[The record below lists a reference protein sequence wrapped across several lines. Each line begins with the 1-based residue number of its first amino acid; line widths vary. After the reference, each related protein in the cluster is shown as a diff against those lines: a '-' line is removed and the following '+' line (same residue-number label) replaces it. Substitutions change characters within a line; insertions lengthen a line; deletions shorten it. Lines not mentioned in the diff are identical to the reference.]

1 MEKLPEKT
9 VILMRHAKSDWG
21 AGLADID
28 RPLNARGERDAK
40 NMAVYL
46 NATLS
51 GPVQIITSSA
61 RRARDTAAALV
72 RAIPRAEIIVQES
85 LYLAGVPTL
94 YKFIEGGAVLSG
106 CQILVAH
113 NPGLEELVLRL
124 DPQAAARIGARK
136 LFPTGAIH
144 AFAMRYQDKSNAG
157 NNAATNVQEF
167 RHLFHQRP
175 KALQ

>member
-28 RPLNARGERDAK
+28 RPLNARGERDAG

-46 NATLS
+46 NAKLS

-61 RRARDTAAALV
+61 RRARDTAKALV
-72 RAIPRAEIIVQES
+72 RVIPQAEMIVQEG
-85 LYLAGVPTL
+85 LYLASVPTL
-94 YKFIEGGAVLSG
+94 YKFIEDGAASG

-124 DPQAAARIGARK
+124 DPQATARIEARK

-144 AFAMRYQDKSNAG
+144 AFEMLYKDKPSAR
-157 NNAATNVQEF
+157 NNADTSVQEF